1 MALSTSRTVIT
12 QSGLTT
18 TQTFNVGGILAGVS
32 NLHTIGYDVVDSN
45 TGTGVTVR
53 STGNAVFSG
62 VITASKFVGDISE
75 ATGAAAGLGTALSQT
90 QTDPLNK
97 VYYTN
102 KVLSISTTTT
112 IDHPA
117 TANLAYTQYGD
128 IKIEDGHDL
137 VIKTDD
143 DFKYDIL
150 GISTTKI
157 PSNQFPSGLS
167 GDLTGNVTGNVTGNL
182 TGNVTGS
189 GANLTNIPA
198 GQLTGALPAI
208 SGANLTGMIAGI
220 TMLDQ
225 YYLSSTK
232 TANGN
237 SAITLDTDFIRAS
250 GNVTGAGH
258 IGTGMT
264 KGSGG
269 IFSFPSTGI
278 YSIHFRAQV
287 MMNSGSTGNRYAQN
301 PIEITTNN
309 SSYTNVSMGLDG
321 VSPISGESFGNPIA
335 TFIFDVTDISTHK
348 CRFKVQSGE
357 SNWSAYVGN
366 SGRMDT
372 VVTFTRLGDT

>member
-18 TQTFNVGGILAGVS
+18 TQSFNVGGILAGVS

-102 KVLSISTTTT
+102 KVLSISTPTT

-309 SSYTNVSMGLDG
+309 GSYTNVSMGLDG

>member
-12 QSGLTT
+12 QSGLTP
-18 TQTFNVGGILAGVS
+18 TQSFNVGGILAGVS

>member
-1 MALSTSRTVIT
+1 MSELNLTHSNGNKVK
-12 QSGLTT
+12 LTT
-18 TQTFNVGGILAGVS
+18 PDTLAANKTFKLPGA
-32 NLHTIGYDVVDSN
+32 D
-45 TGTGVTVR
+45 GTSGQAIVT
-53 STGNAVFSG
+53 N
-62 VITASKFVGDISE
+62 
-75 ATGAAAGLGTALSQT
+75 
-90 QTDPLNK
+90 
-97 VYYTN
+97 
-102 KVLSISTTTT
+102 
-112 IDHPA
+112 
-117 TANLAYTQYGD
+117 
-128 IKIEDGHDL
+128 
-137 VIKTDD
+137 
-143 DFKYDIL
+143 
-150 GISTTKI
+150 
-157 PSNQFPSGLS
+157 
-167 GDLTGNVTGNVTGNL
+167 
-182 TGNVTGS
+182 GS
-189 GANLTNIPA
+189 GALSFA
-198 GQLTGALPAI
+198 SQ
-208 SGANLTGMIAGI
+208 GI

-225 YYLSSTK
+225 YYLRATK

-278 YSIHFRAQV
+278 YHIHFRAQV

-335 TFIFDVTDISTHK
+335 TFIFDVTNTSTHK

-357 SNWSAYVGN
+357 SNWSAYVGS

-372 VVTFTRLGDT
+372 VVTFMRIGDT

>member
-18 TQTFNVGGILAGVS
+18 TQTFNVGGIQAGVS

>member
-18 TQTFNVGGILAGVS
+18 TQSFNVGGILAGVS

-157 PSNQFPSGLS
+157 PNNQFPSGLS